1 MKDLSPLLSS
11 TLMIKKGESFL
22 ERMNDPE
29 FKEYIQ
35 KQEALDQRFSE
46 FFNINMSA
54 KERANKVGNS

>member
-11 TLMIKKGESFL
+11 TQMMRKGETFL

-35 KQEALDQRFSE
+35 K
-46 FFNINMSA
+46 
-54 KERANKVGNS
+54 